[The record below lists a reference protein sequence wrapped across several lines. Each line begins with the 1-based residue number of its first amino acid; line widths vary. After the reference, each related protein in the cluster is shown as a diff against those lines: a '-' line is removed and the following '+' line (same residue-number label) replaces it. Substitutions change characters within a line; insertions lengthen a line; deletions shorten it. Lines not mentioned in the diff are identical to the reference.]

1 MKYCYT
7 DERNA
12 QIVISL
18 MKAHNIRKVIA
29 SPGTTNI
36 CLIASMQQDPYFE
49 IYSAPEERSAGY
61 MACGLAAESGE
72 PVAISCTGA
81 TASRNYM
88 PALTEAYYR
97 KLPILAITSSRR
109 STQIGHNFDQVTD
122 RTQLPR
128 DVARLSVQ
136 LPVITDVESEWGCI
150 IAANKA
156 MLELRHH
163 GGGPVHINL
172 ETAYSRNYGVEE
184 LPPARAIYRISHGDQ
199 FPKVEGKKIGILVG
213 THAVWSDGLTKKV
226 EDFCEI
232 YNAVVICDH
241 TSNYKGKY
249 KVSGNL
255 MGIQRYNESIIKSL
269 DLMIYLGDILALPYA
284 ISPQNVWRV
293 NPDGE
298 LRDPFRKLRYVFEMT
313 EDAFFEFYTSGE
325 KKKEVCSF
333 YRACEQEN
341 KILRENLEYIIKKL
355 PFSNAW
361 IAAQTTPRL
370 PANSA
375 IHFGI
380 QNSLRFWNFFQ
391 LPETIHGYSNTGG
404 FGIDGPMSTT
414 IGAALADGNK
424 IFFCVLGDLA
434 FFYDLN
440 SLGNRHLGNNVRI
453 ILVNNGKGTEFKLS
467 GNPGSMF
474 GEDTDR
480 YIAAGGHYGRK
491 SKTLV
496 KHYAEDLGMEYLSAS
511 SKEMYLHELEKL
523 VNPEIGNHPM
533 LLEVFT
539 NSIDEDAALTML
551 QECLV
556 DEKLRTRRI
565 AGSTVKSVLGEKG
578 FQSIKKILIKG

>member
-172 ETAYSRNYGVEE
+172 ETAYSRNYEVKE
-184 LPPARAIYRISHGDQ
+184 LPPTRAIYRISYGDQ
-199 FPKVEGKKIGILVG
+199 FPKVEGAKIGILVG

-255 MGIQRYNESIIKSL
+255 MGIQRYNESIIKSI
-269 DLMIYLGDILALPYA
+269 DLMIYLGDILALPYT
-284 ISPQNVWRV
+284 ISPQTVWRV

-313 EDAFFEFYTSGE
+313 EDAFFEFYTSDA

-341 KILRENLEYIIKKL
+341 IILRDNLENVIKKL

-361 IAAQTTPRL
+361 IAAQTAPRL

-414 IGAALADGNK
+414 IGAALADSNK

-453 ILVNNGKGTEFKLS
+453 VLVNNGKGTEFKLS

>member
-1 MKYCYT
+1 MKYYYT

-18 MKAHNIRKVIA
+18 MKAHHIRKVIA

-72 PVAISCTGA
+72 AVAISCTGA

-97 KLPILAITSSRR
+97 KLPVLAITSSRR
-109 STQIGHNFDQVTD
+109 NTRIGHNFDQVTD
-122 RTQLPR
+122 RTQLPK

-136 LPVITDVESEWGCI
+136 LPVITDLESEWGCVV
-150 IAANKA
+150 AANKA

-172 ETAYSRNYGVEE
+172 ETMYSRNYGVKE
-184 LPPARAIYRISHGDQ
+184 LPPTRAIYRISQGD
-199 FPKVEGKKIGILVG
+199 PIPEVAGRKIAILVG
-213 THAVWSDGLTKKV
+213 THTAWSDRLTKMV
-226 EDFCEI
+226 DDFCEI

-249 KVSGNL
+249 GVSGNL
-255 MGIQRYNESIIKSL
+255 MGIQRFNESIIKNI
-269 DLMIYLGDILALPYA
+269 DLMIYLGDILALPYS
-284 ISPQNVWRV
+284 ISAQSVWRV

-298 LRDPFRKLRYVFEMT
+298 LRDPFHKLKYVFEMT
-313 EDAFFEFYTSGE
+313 EEAFFTLYTS
-325 KKKEVCSF
+325 KDMKRVDCAFHK
-333 YRACEQEN
+333 ACMEEN
-341 KILRENLEYIIKKL
+341 RSLRDNLKTVVEKL

-361 IAAQTTPRL
+361 IASQTAPRL
-370 PANSA
+370 PEGSVL
-375 IHFGI
+375 HLGI
-380 QNSLRFWNFFQ
+380 QNSLRFWNFFEI
-391 LPETIHGYSNTGG
+391 PESVRGYSNTGG
-404 FGIDGPMSTT
+404 FGIDGSMSST
-414 IGAALADGNK
+414 IGAALADAGRLY
-424 IFFCVLGDLA
+424 FCVLGDLS

-440 SLGNRHLGNNVRI
+440 SLGNRHVGNNVRI

-480 YIAAGGHYGRK
+480 FISAGGHYGRQ
-491 SKTLV
+491 SKDLV
-496 KHYAEDLGMEYLSAS
+496 RHYAEDLGMEYLTAS
-511 SKEMYLHELEKL
+511 SKEAYLGELERFIS
-523 VNPEIGNHPM
+523 PQIGNRPM

-539 NSIDEDAALTML
+539 DSMDEDEALTML
-551 QECLV
+551 QDCLV

-565 AGSTVKSVLGEKG
+565 AGSTIKNVLGEKG
-578 FQSIKKILIKG
+578 FQTIKNAFIKG